1 MTWNIYNIIRK
12 QTTVVFLLL
21 VNGIFMTGF
30 SLSLTLK
37 TLFCVND
44 KMTWKNNSFFKKTTQ
59 KNWKTI
65 DPNFHSV
72 KSKLSFWFS
81 AETKCFQIIYK
92 NSIFR
97 LLSDTLNFHP
107 CGDFNARFTYFFFR
121 RLYTTIR
128 RFSKRKS
135 AFAPC
140 PKFWWDND
148 IPFSIFTFRRG
159 HPSERIQLW
168 CFLSSWCTSRFIL

>member
-1 MTWNIYNIIRK
+1 M
-12 QTTVVFLLL
+12 FLLL

-44 KMTWKNNSFFKKTTQ
+44 KMTWKNNSFLKKTTQ

-81 AETKCFQIIYK
+81 AETKCFQIITKIRFLGYFQTLL
-92 NSIFR
+92 IFILVEISTHVSR
-97 LLSDTLNFHP
+97 I
-107 CGDFNARFTYFFFR
+107 FFR